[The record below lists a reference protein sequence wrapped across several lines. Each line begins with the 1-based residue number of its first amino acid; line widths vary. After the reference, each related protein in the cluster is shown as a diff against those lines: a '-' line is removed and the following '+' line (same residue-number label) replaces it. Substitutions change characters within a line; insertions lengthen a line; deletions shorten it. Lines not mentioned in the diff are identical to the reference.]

1 MQVWW
6 TIIIK
11 QLLLYIQPVY
21 SFLVSSRYRCWFHVL
36 GSPPHHKS
44 KSLFFDQ
51 ELAGGSQ
58 VSGEGL
64 GRKVSLKLE
73 NRRVFFVI

>member
-11 QLLLYIQPVY
+11 QSLLYIQPVY
-21 SFLVSSRYRCWFHVL
+21 SFLVSPRYRCWFHVL
-36 GSPPHHKS
+36 GSPPCPQVKVP
-44 KSLFFDQ
+44 LFDQ

-58 VSGEGL
+58 INGEEL
-64 GRKVSLKLE
+64 WRKVSRKLE
-73 NRRVFFVI
+73 NWKDFFVI